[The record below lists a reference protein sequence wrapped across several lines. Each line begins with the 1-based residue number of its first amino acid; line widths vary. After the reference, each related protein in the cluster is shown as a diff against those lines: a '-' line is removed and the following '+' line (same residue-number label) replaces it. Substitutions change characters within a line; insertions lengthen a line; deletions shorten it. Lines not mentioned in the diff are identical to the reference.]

1 LVKPATRGKRGTY
14 RSGYPQAEYA
24 LGPNWP
30 EIESRHSRAKATIIV
45 AIMLAAGLVLL
56 LGGVLVATH
65 VRHHSALAGSSLTVP
80 LVGSSVSNQANLAQE
95 TGEFGHMP
103 IVRVYYP
110 GLPGADA
117 WTTGI
122 AGAND
127 SAVVV
132 SFKALPQT
140 ILSGADDAALEH
152 FFDTAPHNRPIYY
165 SYYHEPEDNI
175 AAGQFT
181 LADYKAAWARVVG
194 LADAARNPDLHSTLI
209 LMEWDLQAASGRDW
223 ESYLPGGGIISTL
236 GWDAYPAG
244 SVGGKDPK
252 PVPPADFFGPAIAAS
267 RSVGLPF
274 GFAEFGLATAAG
286 RPAWL
291 TEVGDYLM
299 NSGAVFATLFNTS
312 TAVPAMHLTDAASE
326 TVWRGF
332 VADSNEQIDPSPSSS
347 PTAMPSPVS
356 SATGKPTPTPTP
368 VSSATGKPTPTP
380 PPAQAPPGPGVSGL
394 SVSPPEF
401 AVGNA
406 NRTLISMTLAHAA
419 TVTVSIVNQDGK
431 VVRQLSRPNRAAG
444 RVTVP
449 YYGFDGH
456 GNREPPGQYQILVV
470 ARDAQGSSTA
480 KSTLTITSS

>member
-1 LVKPATRGKRGTY
+1 MRGKRGPSN
-14 RSGYPQAEYA
+14 SGYPRTEYA

-30 EIESRHSRAKATIIV
+30 EIESRHSRAKATVIA
-45 AIMLAAGLVLL
+45 AIMLAAALVLL
-56 LGGVLVATH
+56 LAGVLVAAH
-65 VRHHSALAGSSLTVP
+65 VRHHSALEGSNITVP
-80 LVGSSVSNQANLAQE
+80 LIGSSVSNQANLDQE

-110 GLPGADA
+110 GLPGANA
-117 WTTGI
+117 WTTGM
-122 AGAND
+122 AAAND

-132 SFKALPQT
+132 SFKALPKT

-152 FFDTAPHNRPIYY
+152 FFDTAPRNRPIYY

-181 LADYKAAWARVVG
+181 LADYKAAWARVAG

-223 ESYLPGGGIISTL
+223 KSYLPGNGIISTL

-244 SVGGKDPK
+244 SVGDKDPQ
-252 PVPPADFFGPAIAAS
+252 PIPPADFFGPAIAAS
-267 RSVGLPF
+267 KSVGLPF

-291 TEVGDYLM
+291 SEVGDYLM

-312 TAVPAMHLTDAASE
+312 TTVPSMHLTDAASE

-332 VADSNEQIDPSPSSS
+332 VADSNDRIDPVASPS
-347 PTAMPSPVS
+347 PPATPSPVP
-356 SATGKPTPTPTP
+356 SATGKPTPAPTP
-368 VSSATGKPTPTP
+368 APTPTP
-380 PPAQAPPGPGVSGL
+380 TPTSTPSPIQAPPGPGVSGL
-394 SVSPPEF
+394 TLTPAEF
-401 AVGNA
+401 AVGGA
-406 NRTLISMTLAHAA
+406 KHTVISLSLDHAA

-431 VVRQLSRPNRAAG
+431 VVRQLSRPNRRAG
-444 RVTVP
+444 RVSVP
-449 YYGFDGH
+449 YYGFDGN
-456 GNREPPGQYQILVV
+456 GNREPPGQYQVLVV
-470 ARDAQGSSTA
+470 ASDPQGSSTA
-480 KSTLTITSS
+480 KATLTITAP

>member
-1 LVKPATRGKRGTY
+1 MVKPAMRGKRGAY
-14 RSGYPQAEYA
+14 RSGYLRTEYA

-30 EIESRHSRAKATIIV
+30 EIESRHSRAKATVIV
-45 AIMLAAGLVLL
+45 AMMLAAALGLL
-56 LGGVLVATH
+56 LAGVLVIAH
-65 VRHHSALAGSSLTVP
+65 VRHHPTLAGSNVTVP
-80 LVGSSVSNQANLAQE
+80 LLGSSVSNQANLDQE

-110 GLPGADA
+110 GLPGANA
-117 WTTGI
+117 WTTGM
-122 AGAND
+122 AAANG

-140 ILSGADDAALEH
+140 ILSGADDTALEH
-152 FFDTAPHNRPIYY
+152 FFNTAPRNRPIYY

-194 LADAARNPDLHSTLI
+194 LADAARNPELHSTLI

-223 ESYLPGGGIISTL
+223 KSYLPGGGIISTL

-244 SVGGKDPK
+244 SVGDKDPR
-252 PVPPADFFGPAIAAS
+252 PIPPADFFGPAIAAS
-267 RSVGLPF
+267 NSVGLPF

-312 TAVPAMHLTDAASE
+312 TTVPSMHLTDAASE

-332 VADSNEQIDPSPSSS
+332 VADSNERIDPSASPSPSA
-347 PTAMPSPVS
+347 TPSPVS

-368 VSSATGKPTPTP
+368 TPAPTPTP
-380 PPAQAPPGPGVSGL
+380 TPVQAPPGPGVSGL
-394 SVSPPEF
+394 SVTPAKF

-406 NRTLISMTLAHAA
+406 SHVLISLTLAHAA
-419 TVTVSIVNQDGK
+419 TVRVSIVNQDGK
-431 VVRQLSRPNRAAG
+431 VVRTLSRPNRAAG

-456 GNREPPGQYQILVV
+456 GNREPPGQYQVLVV
-470 ARDAQGSSTA
+470 ASDAQGSSTA
-480 KSTLTITSS
+480 KATLTITAP